1 VAPDIGH
8 VAWTGSLRD
17 MNSLS
22 IARGLALVSVSGLSV
37 AVVATVLGHIGL
49 GPDFDPLALTVG
61 DY

>member
-1 VAPDIGH
+1 
-8 VAWTGSLRD
+8 

-49 GPDFDPLALTVG
+49 GPDFDPLALTVS